1 MNRRNR
7 ISKLNESFTFRKSG
21 RTEPTFWGLSYFLG
35 IVLLFGFCPTN
46 PTFLGLFLLLY
57 YFSAFFSLLF
67 GIFFLY
73 FSAFFVLEWHFYEIK
88 VLKSV
93 SEHKI
98 ADFLLKFLV
107 FRPSLMLR
115 YLWGT
120 RITIAT
126 FSGVYHCPMGRLCSL
141 CYNRGQK
148 GKAKLSESAVKIQK
162 IFCLSKCFYGN

>member
-35 IVLLFGFCPTN
+35 IVLLFGFCPTY
-46 PTFLGLFLLLY
+46 PTFLGLL
-57 YFSAFFSLLF
+57 LLF
-67 GIFFLY
+67 GFF
-73 FSAFFVLEWHFYEIK
+73 FSTFRHFSYLSGIFYEIK

-126 FSGVYHCPMGRLCSL
+126 FSGVYHCPIGRLCSL

>member
-46 PTFLGLFLLLY
+46 PTFLGLFILLY
-57 YFSAFFSLLF
+57 YFSA
-67 GIFFLY
+67 FFLY

-120 RITIAT
+120 RITIVHSQGFTIVQWEGCVA
-126 FSGVYHCPMGRLCSL
+126 SAIIGVKKERLN
-141 CYNRGQK
+141 YP
-148 GKAKLSESAVKIQK
+148 KAQLKFKKYFACQSAFMEI
-162 IFCLSKCFYGN
+162 KC